1 MTTTTFVTV
10 AIPFVNADPHL
21 GHAYEVVEADI
32 YARSRRSAGDR
43 VRFLGG
49 TDDHSL
55 KNVLAAEAAGRPTR
69 AFVDAHAARFA
80 ALAGPLGLSYDDF
93 LRTSA
98 DPRHRPAVE
107 RLWRACRE
115 RGDIYRRSYEGDYCV
130 GCERFLAPDEHE
142 GRGCPEHRAPLE
154 RVAEDNWF
162 FRLSRY
168 QDHVEDLIA
177 SDRLVV
183 RPEPFR
189 REVLAFVRCGLA
201 DISVSRS
208 VERARGWGIRV
219 PDDPTQVV
227 YVWFDALTYYLSNLG
242 YGDPHGTDHNTW
254 WTAADHRVHVI
265 GKGIL
270 RFHAVYWPAFL
281 ASAGLVPPTRIQV
294 HPYLTVGG
302 DKIAK
307 SAGTTVDPT
316 AIVDAHGTD
325 ALRWWFARDV
335 GAVADTDFTERRL
348 VDRANDDLANT
359 LGNLTNR
366 IVTLVH
372 RYRGGVVPDA
382 GAVALDEARGLPGE
396 VERAVA
402 GFDLRAA
409 AGSVIDAAAALNRH
423 LDATAPWAVARD
435 PSRAG
440 ELDELLACQVASA
453 RLIAAAVAPIIP
465 ELSSRLEHQL
475 GPTARLPEPAPVF
488 SRRDPPGEPLAKA

>member
-1 MTTTTFVTV
+1 MTITYVTV

-21 GHAYEVVEADI
+21 GYAYEVVEADI
-32 YARSRRSAGDR
+32 YARSRRAAGDP

-55 KNVLAAEAAGRPTR
+55 KNVLAAEAVGQPTR

-80 ALAGPLGLSYDDF
+80 ALAGPLGLSFDDF

-98 DPRHRPAVE
+98 DARHRPAVE

-115 RGDIYRRSYEGDYCV
+115 QGDIYRRSYEGDYCV
-130 GCERFLAPDEHE
+130 GCERFLAPEDQD
-142 GRGCPEHRAPLE
+142 GGTCPEHREPVE
-154 RVAEDNWF
+154 RVVEDNWF

-168 QDHVEDLIA
+168 QDQVEDLIA
-177 SDRLVV
+177 SDQLVI

-189 REVLAFVRCGLA
+189 REVLAFVRAGLA

-208 VERARGWGIRV
+208 VERARGWGIEV

-227 YVWFDALTYYLSNLG
+227 YVWFDALTYYLSSLG
-242 YGDPHGTDHNTW
+242 YGDPHSADHRTW
-254 WTAADHRVHVI
+254 WTAADQRVHVI

-307 SAGTTVDPT
+307 STGTTVDPNAVVAT
-316 AIVDAHGTD
+316 HGTD

-348 VDRANDDLANT
+348 VERANDDLANT

-372 RYRGGVVPDA
+372 RHRDCVVPDA
-382 GAVALDEARGLPGE
+382 EAAPLDAARCLAGT
-396 VERAVA
+396 VERAIA
-402 GFDLRAA
+402 AFDLRRAA
-409 AGSVIDAAAALNRH
+409 RAVVDAAIALNRE
-423 LDATAPWAVARD
+423 LEATAPWVVARD
-435 PSRAG
+435 PARVG
-440 ELDELLACQVASA
+440 ELDGLLACHVASA
-453 RLIAAAVAPIIP
+453 RLIAAAVAPIVP
-465 ELSSRLEHQL
+465 DLSARLRHQL
-475 GPTARLPEPAPVF
+475 GTSARLPAPTPVF
-488 SRRDPPGEPLAKA
+488 ARREPDGGALADA